1 MSYNNS
7 TYIGI
12 RKQVTQH
19 LYKFFFGIYKLFL
32 HQKQFQTSSLE
43 TTVDQHTR
51 GKLCERS
58 ISSKISKSKCL
69 CNGLDRFCIISA
81 WWCMDQAGNT
91 YILNSIW
98 SYIAFSRNMFSNELI
113 APLFCA
119 NGKFGMLAD
128 SI

>member
-19 LYKFFFGIYKLFL
+19 LYKFFFGIFKLFL

-81 WWCMDQAGNT
+81 WWRMDQAGKT
-91 YILNSIW
+91 IILNSIW
-98 SYIAFSRNMFSNELI
+98 SYIAFWQNMFSNEFI
-113 APLFCA
+113 APLFCV

>member
-19 LYKFFFGIYKLFL
+19 LYKFFFGIFNLFL
-32 HQKQFQTSSLE
+32 HQKQLQTGSLE
-43 TTVDQHTR
+43 TTADQHTR
-51 GKLCERS
+51 GNLCERS

-69 CNGLDRFCIISA
+69 CDVLDHFCIISA
-81 WWCMDQAGNT
+81 WWRMDQADNT
-91 YILNSIW
+91 NILNSIW
-98 SYIAFSRNMFSNELI
+98 SYIAFWRNMFSNEFI
-113 APLFCA
+113 APFFCV
-119 NGKFGMLAD
+119 NGKFGMLVD